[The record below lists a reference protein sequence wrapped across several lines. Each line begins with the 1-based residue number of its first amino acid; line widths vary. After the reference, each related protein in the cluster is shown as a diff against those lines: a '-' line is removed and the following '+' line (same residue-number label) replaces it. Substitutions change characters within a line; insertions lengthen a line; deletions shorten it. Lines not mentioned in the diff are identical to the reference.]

1 MRLTFRSGLEERV
14 AEQIE
19 SHGLKVQYETDKIGY
34 TVPARDTRY
43 TPDFKLPKPGGFF
56 YVETKGI
63 WAVGDRAKHL
73 LIKQQHPEIDVRF
86 VFSNARSKLYKGSPT
101 TYGMYCDKHGF
112 QYAQKL
118 IPDEWLKEA
127 LRDA

>member
-1 MRLTFRSGLEERV
+1 
-14 AEQIE
+14 
-19 SHGLKVQYETDKIGY
+19 
-34 TVPARDTRY
+34 
-43 TPDFKLPKPGGFF
+43 
-56 YVETKGI
+56 
-63 WAVGDRAKHL
+63 
-73 LIKQQHPEIDVRF
+73 

-127 LRDA
+127 QDA